1 MKTQQN
7 AKKKSDNNKQQK
19 AKNKK
24 NRKKKK
30 ETNKRK
36 AVDLHVSLLLS
47 GCLSRI
53 QDNTEPGA

>member
-1 MKTQQN
+1 MKTQQD
-7 AKKKSDNNKQQK
+7 AKKKCDNNKQQK

-24 NRKKKK
+24 NRKKK